1 VKRVSGR
8 IWCPESGIRHLEGGG
23 PGTLYFIVFLPIIM
37 YDNSMDCP
45 TNISRQLGARRKDLG
60 LSLVQV
66 ARRVDTSPATL
77 SRYENGW
84 SRFEVYTLRKLAT
97 ALDCELVVRL
107 EPKKRSEIRPQRSD
121 VVEKLR
127 RLFWDQDLTVH
138 HLEEN
143 PMWVVE
149 RVLEYGNLEDVH
161 HLVGHMGRD
170 TFLRYVSGARFS
182 SDRSRA
188 FWQQILSREGMTC
201 TRKYSREEA
210 ATSWRSSSR

>member
-1 VKRVSGR
+1 
-8 IWCPESGIRHLEGGG
+8 
-23 PGTLYFIVFLPIIM
+23 M
-37 YDNSMDCP
+37 YDNSMNSP
-45 TNISRQLGARRKDLG
+45 QNVSRQINKRRKELG
-60 LSLVQV
+60 LSLAQV
-66 ARRVDTSPATL
+66 ARRADTSPATL

-84 SRFEVYTLRKLAT
+84 TRFEVYTLRKLAT

-107 EPKKRSEIRPQRSD
+107 EPKKRRGTRPQRSD

-127 RLFWDQDLTVH
+127 RLFWDQDLMVR
-138 HLEEN
+138 HLKEN

-170 TFLRYVSGARFS
+170 TFLRHVSGARFS
-182 SDRSRA
+182 SDRTRV
-188 FWQQILSREGMTC
+188 FWQQILTREGMTC
-201 TRKYSREEA
+201 TRKYSREEV

>member
-1 VKRVSGR
+1 MK
-8 IWCPESGIRHLEGGG
+8 LLNA
-23 PGTLYFIVFLPIIM
+23 LYFRTIIM
-37 YDNSMDCP
+37 YDNSMSSPWD
-45 TNISRQLGARRKDLG
+45 ISRQIRVRRKELG
-60 LSLVQV
+60 LSLAQI
-66 ARRVDTSPATL
+66 ARRVGTSPATL

-84 SRFEVYTLRKLAT
+84 TRFEVYTLRKLAT

-107 EPKKRSEIRPQRSD
+107 EPKKRRGIRPKDTD

-127 RLFWDQDLTVH
+127 RLFWDQDLTVR
-138 HLEEN
+138 HLKEN

-170 TFLRYVSGARFS
+170 TFLHHVSGARFS
-182 SDRSRA
+182 SDRTRV

-210 ATSWRSSSR
+210 ATSWRSSGR

>member
-1 VKRVSGR
+1 
-8 IWCPESGIRHLEGGG
+8 
-23 PGTLYFIVFLPIIM
+23 M
-37 YDNSMDCP
+37 YDNNMNSPWDV
-45 TNISRQLGARRKDLG
+45 SRQIRVRRKDLG
-60 LSLVQV
+60 LSLAQV

-84 SRFEVYTLRKLAT
+84 TRFGVYTLRKLAT

-107 EPKKRSEIRPQRSD
+107 EPKTRRGTRPQESD

-138 HLEEN
+138 HLEEH

-170 TFLRYVSGARFS
+170 TFLHHVSGARFS
-182 SDRSRA
+182 SNRSRG

-210 ATSWRSSSR
+210 AISWRSSSR

>member
-1 VKRVSGR
+1 MHYAF
-8 IWCPESGIRHLEGGG
+8 ES
-23 PGTLYFIVFLPIIM
+23 IIM
-37 YDNSMDCP
+37 YDNNVKSSTD
-45 TNISRQLGARRKDLG
+45 ISRQLGARRKELG
-60 LSLVQV
+60 LSLAQL
-66 ARRVDTSPATL
+66 ARRVDTSPSTL

-84 SRFEVYTLRKLAT
+84 TRFEVYTLRKLAT

-107 EPKKRSEIRPQRSD
+107 EPKTRRGTRPNESD

-127 RLFWDQDLTVH
+127 RLFWDQRLTVR
-138 HLEEN
+138 HLKEN
-143 PMWVVE
+143 PGWVVE

-170 TFLRYVSGARFS
+170 TFLRHVRGARFS
-182 SDRSRA
+182 SERTRV

>member
-1 VKRVSGR
+1 MRDLKLLISVYFD
-8 IWCPESGIRHLEGGG
+8 GII
-23 PGTLYFIVFLPIIM
+23 T
-37 YDNSMDCP
+37 YDNRMNRP
-45 TNISRQLGARRKDLG
+45 TDISRQLGARRKELG
-60 LSLVQV
+60 LSLAQV
-66 ARRVDTSPATL
+66 ARRVNTSPATL

-84 SRFEVYTLRKLAT
+84 TRFEVYTLRKLAT

-107 EPKKRSEIRPQRSD
+107 DPKMRRRSRPQRSD

-127 RLFWDQDLTVH
+127 RLFWDQDLTVR

-143 PMWVVE
+143 PIWVVE

-161 HLVGHMGRD
+161 HLVRYMGRD
-170 TFLRYVSGARFS
+170 TFLRHVSGARFS
-182 SDRSRA
+182 SNRSRV
-188 FWQQILSREGMTC
+188 FWQQILTREGMTC

>member
-1 VKRVSGR
+1 
-8 IWCPESGIRHLEGGG
+8 
-23 PGTLYFIVFLPIIM
+23 M
-37 YDNSMDCP
+37 YDNSMKCP
-45 TNISRQLGARRKDLG
+45 TNISRQLGARRKELG
-60 LSLVQV
+60 LSLAQV
-66 ARRVDTSPATL
+66 ARRVDTSAATL

-107 EPKKRSEIRPQRSD
+107 EPKTRSGTRPQEPD
-121 VVEKLR
+121 VVERLR
-127 RLFWDQDLTVH
+127 RLFWDQRLTVR
-138 HLEEN
+138 HLEEH
-143 PMWVVE
+143 PTWVVE
-149 RVLEYGNLEDVH
+149 RVLEYGDLEDIH

-182 SDRSRA
+182 SNRSRV

-210 ATSWRSSSR
+210 AISWRSSSR